1 MILQVR
7 LKCLA
12 TIAGLYWK
20 TADVTLSQEH
30 PKLLQTRDGIFPF
43 SIFSHFSFFHIL
55 VSTCVGEGKCGVF
68 VGNSEF
74 VFPFVLPLPLV
85 MLSVSSAADTNR
97 KV

>member
-1 MILQVR
+1 MFSNDSRSLLEDSRRNVEPGTPQV
-7 LKCLA
+7 A
-12 TIAGLYWK
+12 TDQRRY
-20 TADVTLSQEH
+20 
-30 PKLLQTRDGIFPF
+30 FP
-43 SIFSHFSFFHIL
+43 IFSFFDIL
-55 VSTCVGEGKCGVF
+55 VSTCVESKCGVF